1 MGRVGRWVEGVVG
14 DAAGAGRGVPRFSG
28 VSEPRAGAL
37 KWTFYVHGGSMTAAV
52 LGFALGVWWLQRQAE
67 LPSAAAVTLLGGA
80 AACGVTAVLLLRV
93 LASARGAGRLVAL
106 VLLVGCSVAAGA
118 WWAAGLAHLRMGE
131 QLQAQDEGRDLSVVG
146 VIASLPARGERS
158 QRFEF
163 EVESVAGGAR
173 LPPRIQLSWYQGLP
187 GSSVDEAPAL
197 LGEGATAR
205 PGERWR
211 FTVRLKRPHG
221 SVNPH
226 GFDYEAWLLERGLG
240 ATGYVRAQGARGA
253 GAPERL
259 GERNSLLDRIEQAR
273 AAIRARFLAVLSAD
287 PALSGAAGVLV
298 ALAVG
303 DQRAI
308 DALDWQVYNR
318 TGVTHLMSISGLHVT
333 LVSGLLAALVSFGWR
348 RVPALALALPARKAA
363 AVAGALAALGYTLL
377 AGFGVPAQRTF
388 FMVAVVAAALW
399 SGRIAAPL
407 RVLAL
412 ALMAVLLLD
421 PWAVLA
427 PGFWLSFGAVGLIFY
442 VTHGWTSP
450 PDSTGPHASALSR
463 PAHELRRLGA
473 ACLRGIADWG
483 RTQWAI
489 TLGLAPAALLL
500 FGQVSLVGPL
510 ANAVAIPLV
519 SGIITPLA
527 LLAAVVPVDGLL
539 FLAAWLMQVLM
550 GFLTWC
556 AWLPAAVWQQ
566 PVPPAW
572 SLPLALVGVAWML
585 APRGWPLRGLGLVL
599 LLPAVLVEPPRPAPG
614 EAWVS
619 TLDVGQG
626 LSVLVRTHRHALLYD
641 AGPAWGESDSG
652 ERIILPVLRA
662 IGVRRLDAMF
672 VTHNDLDHTGGAIS
686 VLDNLPVGEL
696 LSSLPEGH
704 PVLGFAQQARPCL
717 RGQAW
722 DWDGVRFEVLHPEAG
737 DLAAAPGARGL
748 RTNDLSCVL
757 RIASQGGARMLLTGD
772 IERAAEAR
780 LLQRASQAME
790 GLAAGLKEERSSLRA
805 EVLLAPH
812 HGSRTSSTPEFI
824 AAVQPSVVVV
834 PAGFRNRF
842 GHPRADVLERY
853 AGAGARVMRTDRD
866 GAVQVRLGAAGAAQ
880 ALEVHGQRALEP
892 RYWRL
897 AKCPAPQREAALC

>member
-1 MGRVGRWVEGVVG
+1 
-14 DAAGAGRGVPRFSG
+14 
-28 VSEPRAGAL
+28 
-37 KWTFYVHGGSMTAAV
+37 MTAAV

-93 LASARGAGRLVAL
+93 LATARGAGRLVAL
-106 VLLVGCSVAAGA
+106 VLLVGCAGAGGA
-118 WWAAGLAHLRMGE
+118 WWAAGLAQLRMGE

-146 VIASLPARGERS
+146 VVASLPARGERS

-163 EVESVAGGAR
+163 EVESVDGGAR
-173 LPPRIQLSWYQGLP
+173 LPPRLQLSWYQGLP

-197 LGEGATAR
+197 LGEGATVR

-240 ATGYVRAQGARGA
+240 ATGYVRAQGVGGDGRAQGARRA

-273 AAIRARFLAVLSAD
+273 AAIRARFLAVLGAD
-287 PALSGAAGVLV
+287 PALAGAAGVLV

-363 AVAGALAALGYTLL
+363 AVAGALSALGYTLL

-412 ALMAVLLLD
+412 ALLAVLLLD

-442 VTHGWTSP
+442 VTHGWTAP
-450 PDSTGPHASALSR
+450 PESMAPFASTQQGLSR
-463 PAHELRRLGA
+463 PARWLRRLGE

-539 FLAAWLMQVLM
+539 FLAAWLMQLLM

-572 SLPLALVGVAWML
+572 TLPLALVGVAWML
-585 APRGWPLRGLGLVL
+585 APRGWPLRSLGLAL

-614 EAWVS
+614 EAWAT

-626 LSVLVRTHRHALLYD
+626 LSVLVRTHGHALLYD

-662 IGVRRLDAMF
+662 IGVQRLDAMF

-722 DWDGVRFEVLHPEAG
+722 DWDGVRFEVLHPEAA
-737 DLAAAPGARGL
+737 DLAAVPGARGL

-757 RIASQGGARMLLTGD
+757 RIVSQGGARMLLTGD

-780 LLQRASQAME
+780 LVQRASSPADAM
-790 GLAAGLKEERSSLRA
+790 AAGPAAEPAAEPAAGPAAERAAGTSALRA

-853 AGAGARVMRTDRD
+853 AGAGAQVMRTDRD